1 MNIWLSFIGAALG
14 SLGFGYMF
22 NIKGNKVFVA
32 AFNGG
37 VGGFVYALGLAHGHS
52 NAVSLFFGSMAVS
65 LLSEIFARYFKCPV
79 TTFLICA
86 LIPLVPGG
94 AMYYTMLEVVKG
106 NKKLGISNIY
116 KIKSIRS
123 KAELTYNISFSA
135 TYECVKGNISTE
147 ELKLYNYM
155 RFLHHKTQRENSKA
169 LKGNMFQMNQSEIAK
184 ALDVT
189 QGRISQM
196 IDNLL
201 DEKLL
206 SITGCLFTNIS
217 VGIIN
222 EIPFN

>member
-106 NKKLGISNIY
+106 NNDL
-116 KIKSIRS
+116 
-123 KAELTYNISFSA
+123 A
-135 TYECVKGNISTE
+135 
-147 ELKLYNYM
+147 
-155 RFLHHKTQRENSKA
+155 
-169 LKGNMFQMNQSEIAK
+169 IAK
-184 ALDVT
+184 AIDTCIQACSIAFGFILVASIVRT
-189 QGRISQM
+189 YTHIKRRI
-196 IDNLL
+196 
-201 DEKLL
+201 
-206 SITGCLFTNIS
+206 G
-217 VGIIN
+217 
-222 EIPFN
+222 